1 MSKLHDL
8 LHSPIGNGVVRILEE
23 LHVMLP
29 RSRSSI

>member
-23 LHVMLP
+23 LHGMLP